1 MLLLVALVK
10 LRKARTWTS
19 GPEEGLEMGDES
31 RTEEETGGH
40 GGPG

>member
-1 MLLLVALVK
+1 M
-10 LRKARTWTS
+10 RTA
-19 GPEEGLEMGDES
+19 GPEEGLEVGDES